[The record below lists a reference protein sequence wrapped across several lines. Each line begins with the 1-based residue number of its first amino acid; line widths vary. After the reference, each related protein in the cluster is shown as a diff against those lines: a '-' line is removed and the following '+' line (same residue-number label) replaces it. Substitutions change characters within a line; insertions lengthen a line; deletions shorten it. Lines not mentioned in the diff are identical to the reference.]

1 MNKCLPEK
9 KKKKKKVWVLRS
21 LRTLRSHRVA
31 NGVEFNRDR
40 VKRGHV
46 GIRSCYLARNGML
59 VNR

>member
-21 LRTLRSHRVA
+21 LRTLRSHCVA

-40 VKRGHV
+40 VEGTV
-46 GIRSCYLARNGML
+46 GIRSCYFARNGIL